1 MQTNSRLLLY
11 VLLGFMIP
19 PIAWILIV
27 FYSQIFTFDALISV
41 VLSFTMIVYIIV
53 ATAVG
58 LLFFKTQLEKVQNA
72 VERNHSSSQSDKT
85 LSLLPLWFLMAQF
98 LYTSFGPLVVLSSLD
113 FVTTEQFWLAQLFT
127 IPLILLFVIPVFISF
142 VTTLETWTKKL
153 VVSDE
158 YPFISFGKKIISVIF
173 NTLLGNIFLLVLF
186 NVTLFITHPQLTLSD
201 LILKN
206 SIIAFVG
213 LSVSTLNIYLLVRQI
228 KLSVI
233 GITNAVASE
242 HNDLNKVIKID
253 ARDETGI
260 MARCI
265 NMFISELKS
274 TISDAKNSSKINQNH
289 AVSMKDIT
297 KTTEKRVHDEFEI
310 ASQTIKQA
318 HSIQS
323 LVEISN
329 QNFSDTKLNMQESN
343 ALLNDARSEIY
354 RLIESVHHSVHL
366 EHEMNAKLE
375 QLSSETQQI
384 KSVLVVIG
392 DIADQTNLLALNA
405 AIEAARAGE
414 HGRGFAVVADEVRKL
429 AERTQKSLTEINTTI
444 NIIVQSVADAS
455 EQMKNNANNI
465 ESLSDISKHVE
476 KNINTTVETMD
487 KTNELTQK
495 SAKSSQE
502 IATHT
507 SDMLVKIQS
516 ISTISHE
523 NDLSMKELSD
533 IADKLYS
540 SSEELNT
547 KLEYFRT

>member
-1 MQTNSRLLLY
+1 MQTKSKLLLY

-27 FYSQIFTFDALISV
+27 FYTQIFTFDALVSV
-41 VLSFTMIVYIIV
+41 VLSFTMIAYIII

-58 LLFFKTQLEKVQNA
+58 LLFFKTQLDKVQNA
-72 VERNHSSSQSDKT
+72 VEKSLSSLESDKT
-85 LSLLPLWFLMAQF
+85 LALLPLSFLMAQF

-127 IPLILLFVIPVFISF
+127 IPLVLLFVIPVFISF

-153 VVSDE
+153 TVSDE

-173 NTLLGNIFLLVLF
+173 NTLLGNVFLLVLF
-186 NVTLFITHPQLTLSD
+186 NVTLFITHPQLSLND
-201 LILKN
+201 IILKN
-206 SIIAFVG
+206 SIIALIG

-242 HNDLNKVIKID
+242 HNDLNKVINID

-318 HSIQS
+318 HSIQE

-329 QNFSDTKLNMQESN
+329 QNFSNTKRNMQESN
-343 ALLNDARSEIY
+343 ALLNDAKNEIY

-375 QLSSETQQI
+375 QLSGETQQI

-444 NIIVQSVADAS
+444 NIIVQSVSDAS

-476 KNINTTVETMD
+476 ENINTTVETMD

-495 SAKSSQE
+495 SAQSSQE

-507 SDMLVKIQS
+507 NDMLVKIQS

-540 SSEELNT
+540 SSEELNA

>member
-1 MQTNSRLLLY
+1 MQTKSKLLLY

-41 VLSFTMIVYIIV
+41 VFSFTMIAYIIV

-58 LLFFKTQLEKVQNA
+58 LLFFKTQLDKVQNA
-72 VERNHSSSQSDKT
+72 VEKSHSSLESDKT
-85 LSLLPLWFLMAQF
+85 LALLPVWFLMAQF

-158 YPFISFGKKIISVIF
+158 HPFISFSKKIISVIF
-173 NTLLGNIFLLVLF
+173 NTLLGNVFLLVLF
-186 NVTLFITHPQLTLSD
+186 NVTLFITHPQLSLND
-201 LILKN
+201 IILKN
-206 SIIAFVG
+206 SIIALIG

-242 HNDLNKVIKID
+242 HNDLNKVINID

-274 TISDAKNSSKINQNH
+274 TISDAKDSSKINQNH

-318 HSIQS
+318 HSIQA

-329 QNFSDTKLNMQESN
+329 QNFSDTKRNMQESN
-343 ALLNDARSEIY
+343 ALLNDAKNEIY

-476 KNINTTVETMD
+476 ANINTTVETMD
-487 KTNELTQK
+487 KTNELSQK
-495 SAKSSQE
+495 NAQSSQE

-507 SDMLVKIQS
+507 NDMLVKIQS
-516 ISTISHE
+516 ISTISRE
-523 NDLSMKELSD
+523 NDLSMRELSS

>member
-1 MQTNSRLLLY
+1 MQTNSKLLLY

-444 NIIVQSVADAS
+444 NIIVQSVSDAS

-540 SSEELNT
+540 SSEELNA

>member
-1 MQTNSRLLLY
+1 MQTNSKLLLY

-444 NIIVQSVADAS
+444 NIIVQSVSDAS